1 MFRRVAYLAVVPL
14 ALALAGCGLNL
25 FGGEQRAAWRDKEER
40 ACMRS
45 EAVVPTAYVQPIRK
59 IDGRG
64 ACGIAMPLR
73 VSAFEDGTV
82 SVGPV
87 ATLGCPMTAALESW
101 LQESVQPAALAWFY
115 APVVEIKQI
124 SNYSCRPINNIH
136 GEPLSE
142 HAFGNALDIA
152 AFTFADG
159 RTITVKD
166 DWQGSEEARGFLREV
181 FAAGCYRF
189 NTALGPGARFHDD
202 HFHFDLAHRS
212 RNDRYCK
219 PMFAP
224 PPALRPPYRGDVLAS
239 SPAEVAPRGDFGR
252 MLDEAPPDVRRMTE
266 DPFGVARSREE
277 APPVSL
283 SSPPPRYQQRPLLP
297 RADIP
302 MSYAPG
308 N

>member
-1 MFRRVAYLAVVPL
+1 MFRRVAYLAAFPL
-14 ALALAGCGLNL
+14 VLVLAGCGLNL
-25 FGGEQRAAWRDKEER
+25 FGGEQRAAWRDQEER

-45 EAVVPTAYVQPIRK
+45 DAIMRTAFIQPVGRIN
-59 IDGRG
+59 GRG
-64 ACGIAMPLR
+64 ACGIAMPLK

-82 SVGPV
+82 SVGPI
-87 ATLGCPMTAALESW
+87 ATLGCPMTATLESW
-101 LQESVQPAALAWFY
+101 LQESVQPAAMAWFY

-159 RTITVKD
+159 RTITVKE
-166 DWQGSEEARGFLREV
+166 DWRGSEEARGFLREV

-189 NTALGPGARFHDD
+189 NTALGPGAKYHDD
-202 HFHFDLAHRS
+202 HFHFDLAHRG
-212 RNDRYCK
+212 RDGTERYCK

-224 PPALRPPYRGDVLAS
+224 PPALRPPYRGDVVAAGPS
-239 SPAEVAPRGDFGR
+239 NADSWPAGESRSAEQDFSIDNSNTPVAI
-252 MLDEAPPDVRRMTE
+252 
-266 DPFGVARSREE
+266 
-277 APPVSL
+277 
-283 SSPPPRYQQRPLLP
+283 SPPRPRYEQRPLLP
-297 RADIP
+297 RASIP
-302 MSYAPG
+302 MSYFSG